1 VQRTFAIL
9 ALLVSVATSAQAQRS
24 WQSEIGIQGGFV
36 RVKPAGTGRSDQID
50 IFAVPGANYV
60 LGLLSQGTFYAIIP
74 WSQKLA
80 VEPSFVGTQLN
91 GGGTNTTARL
101 GLRAN
106 YAITQK
112 FYVAAGGVLLY
123 LHTPAQHSKTLGL
136 QGAVGYRMHLTGP
149 LNARVEANF
158 SATKKTDQLNPF
170 DSYGVLFGIS
180 TRLRGTAAPAPRRSG
195 ASASSRAWRMAIG
208 IQGGYLSSHQVGG
221 GQDVTGLSFPGLG
234 GSLSGIGGGVLSG
247 PPSMFVI
254 FPIGSKTAIEGGL
267 DLVRVQQANLGQTG
281 FSGNFSARLNY
292 AVKHNWYAAAGG
304 NLDYLRFTGSTGT
317 ITGANFAWGYRFG
330 LGGNFG
336 GRVELNYSLFG
347 KNTDVGAAPQNVL
360 GLMVGASMP
369 LK

>member
-1 VQRTFAIL
+1 MQRTFAVL

-36 RVKPAGTGRSDQID
+36 RVKPAGTGQSDQID
-50 IFAVPGANYV
+50 VFAVPGANYV
-60 LGLLSQGTFYAIIP
+60 LGLITQGTFYAIIP

-101 GLRAN
+101 GLRAD
-106 YAITQK
+106 YAITPK
-112 FYVAAGGVLLY
+112 FYAAAGGVLLY
-123 LHTPAQHSKTLGL
+123 LHTPTQHSKTLGL
-136 QGAVGYRMHLTGP
+136 QGAVGYRLHLTGP
-149 LNARVEANF
+149 LNARVEANLTT
-158 SATKKTDQLNPF
+158 TKRTNQLNPF
-170 DSYGVLFGIS
+170 IGYGLLFGVS
-180 TRLRGTAAPAPRRSG
+180 TRLHGAPAPATARRP
-195 ASASSRAWRMAIG
+195 AATNRAWRMAIG

-221 GQDVTGLSFPGLG
+221 GDVTGLSFPGLG

-254 FPIGSKTAIEGGL
+254 FPIGSKTAIEGGV
-267 DLVRVQQANLGQTG
+267 DLVRAQQVSLGQTG

-304 NLDYLRFTGSTGT
+304 NLNYLKSTGAKGS

-347 KNTDVGAAPQNVL
+347 KNTDVAAPPQNVL
-360 GLMVGASMP
+360 GLMVGASIP